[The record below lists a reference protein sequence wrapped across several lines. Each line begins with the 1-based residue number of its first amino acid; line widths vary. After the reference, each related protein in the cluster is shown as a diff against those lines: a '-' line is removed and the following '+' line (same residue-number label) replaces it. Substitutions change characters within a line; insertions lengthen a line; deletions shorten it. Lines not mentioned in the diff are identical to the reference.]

1 MCPSHH
7 LPTDLEPLLHIS
19 VAIVQGDWT
28 RLRELRLGAGPGQP
42 NRAWRE
48 AVLQTH
54 LFAGFPR
61 LVEALGVIEKAGGL
75 GEVDPEECMPKCDES
90 EDIARGFDFFG
101 QIYGEGAGK
110 VRQMLDGY
118 HPEWGRWILGHA
130 YGRVLARPGLSPD
143 LRELCAV
150 VCLAALDQERQLA
163 SHARGAVRCGAS
175 PTAVHAALR
184 TVEAR
189 LDPELMARAEKV
201 IQAFARDEA

>member
-1 MCPSHH
+1 MCP

-19 VAIVQGDWT
+19 VAIVQGDWK
-28 RLRELRLGAGPGQP
+28 RLRELRLGASPGQP

-75 GEVDPEECMPKCDES
+75 GEVQPEECMPPCDES

-101 QIYGEGAGK
+101 QIYGDGAG
-110 VRQMLDGY
+110 RIRDMLDGY

-143 LRELCAV
+143 RRELCAV

-163 SHARGAVRCGAS
+163 SHARGAVRCGAT
-175 PTAVHAALR
+175 PAAVRAALQA
-184 TVEAR
+184 VEDR
-189 LDPELMARAEKV
+189 LNPELVARAKTV
-201 IQAFARDEA
+201 IGAFARE